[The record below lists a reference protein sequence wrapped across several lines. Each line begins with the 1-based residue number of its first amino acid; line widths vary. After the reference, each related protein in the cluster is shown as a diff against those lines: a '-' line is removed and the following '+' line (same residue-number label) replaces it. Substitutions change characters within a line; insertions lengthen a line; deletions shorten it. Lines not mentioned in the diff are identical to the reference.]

1 MNYFVESTKWMWT
14 DSRSEDSVMQRFQQ
28 RLMEGILSLHSVQ
41 DSTGTKIHEQKW
53 TGNIWCVF
61 SCFVLFFKASIF
73 KTGQETIFKDPHTYR
88 EEE

>member
-41 DSTGTKIHEQKW
+41 DSTGTKIHEQK
-53 TGNIWCVF
+53 
-61 SCFVLFFKASIF
+61 
-73 KTGQETIFKDPHTYR
+73 
-88 EEE
+88 